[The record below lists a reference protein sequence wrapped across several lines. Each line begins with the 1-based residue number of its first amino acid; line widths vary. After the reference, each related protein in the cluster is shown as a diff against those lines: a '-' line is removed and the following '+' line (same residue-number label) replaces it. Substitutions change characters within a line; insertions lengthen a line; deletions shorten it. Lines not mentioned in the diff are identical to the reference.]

1 MDKKK
6 VMGIVIT
13 VILTLNAIFAGVM
26 CCRQYMD
33 SKRSEENFN
42 ELQDMIVETIPEASD
57 KNDIT
62 DETESTDEVED
73 DFLASY
79 EKYQN
84 LYEENNDFV
93 GWIQIEGTKVNYPV
107 MQSPQNPDFYLKHSF
122 DKSYSDYGVPYA
134 DEACAVDQSN
144 NITIYGH
151 NMKNGSMFSG
161 IVNYADEEFYKEHPI
176 IKFDTLHGYGEYEVI
191 AAFRFNTNYET
202 FRYNEFHDMDE
213 QQFNEF
219 IENCEDR
226 RIYDTGKAAKF
237 GDDLI
242 TLSTCEYSHEN
253 GRFVVV
259 ARKIVG

>member
-73 DFLASY
+73 EFLASY
-79 EKYQN
+79 ERYQN

-161 IVNYADEEFYKEHPI
+161 IVNYADE
-176 IKFDTLHGYGEYEVI
+176 
-191 AAFRFNTNYET
+191 
-202 FRYNEFHDMDE
+202 
-213 QQFNEF
+213 
-219 IENCEDR
+219 
-226 RIYDTGKAAKF
+226 
-237 GDDLI
+237 
-242 TLSTCEYSHEN
+242 
-253 GRFVVV
+253 
-259 ARKIVG
+259 